1 MNIYQLGKRA
11 GAFLRFSGT
20 SFLFI
25 NGISPVYSHS
35 FNLTSPTLCLE
46 QRILLKLQ
54 LLAKMR
60 YTSMSSAMD
69 PQELGRKSGDVITH
83 VEFVQWCHQNLR

>member
-25 NGISPVYSHS
+25 NGIFPVYSHS

-46 QRILLKLQ
+46 QRILLKTTAFSQ
-54 LLAKMR
+54 NEV
-60 YTSMSSAMD
+60 YF
-69 PQELGRKSGDVITH
+69 DVKCDGSTGTGWEI
-83 VEFVQWCHQNLR
+83 W

>member
-1 MNIYQLGKRA
+1 MNICQLGKRT

-25 NGISPVYSHS
+25 NGIFPVYSHS
-35 FNLTSPTLCLE
+35 FDLTSPTLCLE
-46 QRILLKLQ
+46 QRILFKKLQ

-69 PQELGRKSGDVITH
+69 PQERGGKSGDVITH
-83 VEFVQWCHQNLR
+83 VEFML